1 MDVPDIRTE
10 RLLLRRL
17 TRGDAASLQP
27 LFADWDV
34 IHHMSKEIPWP
45 YPDDGVA
52 WFFDNICQPAMESGQ
67 RMVWVIVPDEVGTPV
82 GLLEYRIG
90 VDEQDNRG
98 FWIGTR
104 YQGRGYMTEA
114 VEAFQDYIFFVLGVE
129 QISVCNSV
137 LNSRSRRVKE
147 KTGALR
153 AGEFFLEHHNGS
165 SVCER
170 WIVTRSAWAK
180 VRKR

>member
-1 MDVPDIRTE
+1 
-10 RLLLRRL
+10 
-17 TRGDAASLQP
+17 
-27 LFADWDV
+27 
-34 IHHMSKEIPWP
+34 
-45 YPDDGVA
+45 
-52 WFFDNICQPAMESGQ
+52 
-67 RMVWVIVPDEVGTPV
+67 VIVPDEVGTPV